1 MKEEKIEGINIWLPK
16 EKMENLVGEIVRIDS
31 DAQFGSQ
38 ATIKQEDGKEIL
50 TPSHRWLQNC
60 LKRLKVGDKVKFVYD
75 GEEISKVKGQSNTKT
90 YSVYRLSE
98 E

>member
-16 EKMENLVGEIVRIDS
+16 EPKEVLIGKVVRIDN
-31 DAQFGSQ
+31 DGQFGIQ
-38 ATIKQEDGKEIL
+38 ATVRKDDGTEML

-60 LKRLKVGDKVKFVYD
+60 LKRFNSGEYIKVVYD
-75 GEEISKVKGQSNTKT
+75 GEEPPKVKGQSPTKI

-98 E
+98 